1 MLSPTVL
8 TQPHSQCCAFACCV
22 FRNILINRFFF
33 FNKNFFSLLLVT
45 NVKRNIPLEDS
56 CYVSR
61 QIKKS
66 STLEFTWGKL
76 STPWMTGAS
85 FEWYRLW
92 AAALLLTFLC
102 GMKARRLL
110 CVWQLCT
117 FLLFLKKIFTFRTM
131 ENHKTKTGLL
141 GRIFLYFRIYILKFI
156 FIYSISTYIHI
167 CINIYTNMYT
177 YIHITTLILTN

>member
-33 FNKNFFSLLLVT
+33 LIKTFFHFSLSQML
-45 NVKRNIPLEDS
+45 KE
-56 CYVSR
+56 
-61 QIKKS
+61 
-66 STLEFTWGKL
+66 
-76 STPWMTGAS
+76 
-85 FEWYRLW
+85 
-92 AAALLLTFLC
+92 TFLWRIPV
-102 GMKARRLL
+102 MFPDRLRKAVRLSL
-110 CVWQLCT
+110 PEGNYQLLGWQAPHLNGIACEQLLSCWLFCVGWKLGVFCVWQLCT